1 MPEYRHEHVSY
12 TRKEW
17 CEVDYFVKVVQFL
30 REKGIESFLDIG
42 SNVGEV
48 ANILFE
54 KIHSIQ
60 NFYLVEPQ
68 KDNFLFLKQ
77 NTQQIKNC
85 SYYDVG
91 IYYGKKESELFQDPS
106 WKNVGAFTVEII
118 QQQFKSTGEKIV
130 LKTLEEL
137 NLPIVDFVKIDVEG
151 SEYNI
156 LENSSYLKNVK
167 YVEIEFHDWS
177 INNFD
182 FIQKNIPSHKIA
194 IYDQNMSSHLLL
206 EKI

>member
-1 MPEYRHEHVSY
+1 MPEYRHEHIAY

-17 CEVDYFVKVVQFL
+17 TEINYFINIVNYIK
-30 REKGIESFLDIG
+30 ENSIKSFLDVG

-54 KIHSIQ
+54 NINSI
-60 NFYLVEPQ
+60 NSFYLIEPQ

-77 NTQQIKNC
+77 NTKQIKNC

-91 IYYGKKESELFQDPS
+91 IYYGKSEAELFQDPS
-106 WKNVGAFTVEII
+106 WKNVGSFTVEVI
-118 QQQFKSTGEKIV
+118 QKQFKTTGEKIE

-137 NLPIVDFVKIDVEG
+137 NIPTVDFVKIDVEG
-151 SEYNI
+151 AEYNI
-156 LENSSYLKNVK
+156 IKNSTYIKEVK
-167 YVEIEFHDWS
+167 YIEVEFHDWS
-177 INNFD
+177 INNFE
-182 FIQKNIPSHKIA
+182 FIKSNLPSHKIA
-194 IYDQNMSSHLLL
+194 AYDVNLSNHLLL